1 MKLPAAVAPHTLGAR
16 LALGFGLT
24 ILALVA
30 AAAVGVRTLGS
41 LADDTRRELGA
52 VTVIGRRLADV
63 QESTVR
69 LVTTA
74 QEAALTGAQ
83 SAERMDLLTL
93 EADSLRRAL
102 IAEREFPEDDRIRL
116 ERVGA
121 VQARLQVYLAVAQAY
136 RDVGRVDG
144 SRRQAELAARA
155 LDTLRVELSGLV
167 GRQSDRADLALARV
181 NDIARDR
188 QWVLVVVV
196 LLGIAVGG
204 TAAWRTW
211 QASVRPL
218 RMLGETV
225 ERLGRGDLTVGIEAE
240 SLDREY
246 AVVAR
251 AFGATVTQLR
261 EIVLEIQREMK
272 AVAEG
277 AEALS
282 AAASQAAQ
290 TTGQISAV
298 VADIARE
305 AEGQRQHV
313 EESRAT
319 VGQLTAGAGQL
330 AALAEHSRAA
340 GAEIAATVTSSRDG
354 VSRAVEALERTQ
366 SVIGQS
372 AGDLA
377 EVARVAASVEDFL
390 STINWVADQTNLLAL
405 NAAIEA
411 ARAGDRGRGFAV
423 VAEEVRNLANTSGD
437 AAREV
442 RRVVGDM
449 KERVGT
455 AVGGF
460 ETGTVG
466 LGDVGSTSTG
476 MIRALDAIGRAVERV
491 ERVTESLGQAAAA
504 NRSAA
509 EALLERLRAIGAQAE
524 AQAAASEEAA
534 AAAEQGAA
542 TAEEVAA
549 IAATLREGA
558 GRLEQSVGRFVA
570 GRGDA

>member
-1 MKLPAAVAPHTLGAR
+1 
-16 LALGFGLT
+16 
-24 ILALVA
+24 
-30 AAAVGVRTLGS
+30 
-41 LADDTRRELGA
+41 
-52 VTVIGRRLADV
+52 
-63 QESTVR
+63 
-69 LVTTA
+69 
-74 QEAALTGAQ
+74 
-83 SAERMDLLTL
+83 
-93 EADSLRRAL
+93 
-102 IAEREFPEDDRIRL
+102 
-116 ERVGA
+116 
-121 VQARLQVYLAVAQAY
+121 
-136 RDVGRVDG
+136 
-144 SRRQAELAARA
+144 
-155 LDTLRVELSGLV
+155 
-167 GRQSDRADLALARV
+167 
-181 NDIARDR
+181 
-188 QWVLVVVV
+188 
-196 LLGIAVGG
+196 
-204 TAAWRTW
+204 
-211 QASVRPL
+211 
-218 RMLGETV
+218 
-225 ERLGRGDLTVGIEAE
+225 
-240 SLDREY
+240 
-246 AVVAR
+246 
-251 AFGATVTQLR
+251 
-261 EIVLEIQREMK
+261 
-272 AVAEG
+272 
-277 AEALS
+277 
-282 AAASQAAQ
+282 
-290 TTGQISAV
+290 
-298 VADIARE
+298 
-305 AEGQRQHV
+305 
-313 EESRAT
+313 
-319 VGQLTAGAGQL
+319 LTAGAGQL

-491 ERVTESLGQAAAA
+491 ERVTESLGQAATA

-558 GRLEQSVGRFVA
+558 ARLEQSVGRFAA
-570 GRGDA
+570 GRGET

>member
-1 MKLPAAVAPHTLGAR
+1 
-16 LALGFGLT
+16 
-24 ILALVA
+24 
-30 AAAVGVRTLGS
+30 
-41 LADDTRRELGA
+41 
-52 VTVIGRRLADV
+52 
-63 QESTVR
+63 
-69 LVTTA
+69 
-74 QEAALTGAQ
+74 
-83 SAERMDLLTL
+83 MDLLTL

-181 NDIARDR
+181 NDIARNR
-188 QWVLVVVV
+188 QWVLVIVV

-240 SLDREY
+240 SLDQEY

-251 AFGATVTQLR
+251 TVGATVTQLR

-319 VGQLTAGAGQL
+319 LDQLTAGAGQL

-491 ERVTESLGQAAAA
+491 ERVTESLGQAATA

-558 GRLEQSVGRFVA
+558 ARLEQSVGRFAA
-570 GRGDA
+570 GRGET